1 MMFDFDWSKRTHKGL
16 RKWIMYMVKNQ
27 PRTGMEIMDMIENT
41 AQGWWR
47 PSPGSIYPLLDQ
59 MVTEG
64 VLRKLEG
71 KKYSLTERGLE
82 EIDKP
87 FSWMGP
93 SYSPRSPEEVAE
105 VISSYVSY
113 LEDVAGSDRRKLLGS
128 TGKIKEL
135 SSRLAKLGE
144 ST

>member
-1 MMFDFDWSKRTHKGL
+1 
-16 RKWIMYMVKNQ
+16 MYMVKDQ

-64 VLRKLEG
+64 VLKKLEG

-82 EIDKP
+82 EIDRP
-87 FSWMGP
+87 FSGMGP
-93 SYSPRSPEEVAE
+93 SYSARSPEEVAE

-113 LEDVAGSDRRKLLGS
+113 LEDVAVSDRSKLQN
-128 TGKIKEL
+128 TAGKIKDL

>member
-1 MMFDFDWSKRTHKGL
+1 MFNLDWSKRTHKGL
-16 RKWIMYMVKNQ
+16 RKWVMYMVKDQ
-27 PRTGMEIMDMIENT
+27 PRTGMEIMDMLENT
-41 AQGWWR
+41 SQGWWR
-47 PSPGSIYPLLDQ
+47 PSPGSIYPLLDE

-64 VLRKLEG
+64 VLKKLEG

-82 EIDKP
+82 EIDRP

-93 SYSPRSPEEVAE
+93 SYSPRSPEEVAQ

-113 LEDVAGSDRRKLLGS
+113 LEDVAGSDRSKLQNS
-128 TGKIKEL
+128 VGKIKEL

-144 ST
+144 SS

>member
-1 MMFDFDWSKRTHKGL
+1 MMFNFDWSKRTHKGL
-16 RKWIMYMVKNQ
+16 RKWIMYMVKDQ

-64 VLRKLEG
+64 VLKKLEG

-82 EIDKP
+82 EIDRP

-113 LEDVAGSDRRKLLGS
+113 LEDVADSDKGKLLN
-128 TGKIKEL
+128 TKGKIKEL
-135 SSRLAKLGE
+135 SNRLAKLGE
-144 ST
+144 VS

>member
-1 MMFDFDWSKRTHKGL
+1 
-16 RKWIMYMVKNQ
+16 MYMVKDQ

-82 EIDKP
+82 EIDGP
-87 FSWMGP
+87 FLWMGP

-113 LEDVAGSDRRKLLGS
+113 LEDVAGSDRSKLLN
-128 TGKIKEL
+128 TAGKIREL

-144 ST
+144 GT